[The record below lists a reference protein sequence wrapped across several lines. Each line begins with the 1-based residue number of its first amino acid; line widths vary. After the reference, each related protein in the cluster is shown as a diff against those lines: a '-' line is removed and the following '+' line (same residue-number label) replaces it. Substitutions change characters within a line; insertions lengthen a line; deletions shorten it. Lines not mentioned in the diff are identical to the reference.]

1 MQPMKAKKRVTL
13 DVECYKDYF
22 EVGVRNLDTGNT
34 LVFEQYEGQPLDRDL
49 LGKVLRVCQIITFN
63 GNSYDIPMVYYAL
76 TGASNIQLKR
86 ASDAIIQ
93 QNLRPW
99 EFERTFSVRIPKIDH
114 IDLIEVAPGQASL
127 KIYGGRV
134 HTRHMQDLP
143 IEPDASI
150 SPEQRPQL
158 VSYNGNDLNVT
169 KDLRASLIPQLEL
182 RERMSEEYGMD
193 LRSKSDAQIA
203 EAVIKSQIEALTGTR
218 PERPKFPAGTAF
230 NYQVPDFISYTT
242 PVMLEVL
249 DMVRNARFVV
259 EANGSVAMPE
269 ELTDADVTIGTS
281 VYRMGIGGLHSSES
295 SVTHIA
301 DDDTLLIDRDVA
313 SYYPAIIL
321 GQGLYP
327 KHLGP
332 VFLKVYKTIVDR
344 RLAAKRSGDK
354 VTADSMKIAI
364 NGSFGKL
371 GSKWSCLYSPHLM
384 IQVTIS
390 GQLALLMLIEML
402 EEAGI
407 PVVSAN
413 TDGVVIKCPKA
424 RQDDLNAIV
433 AEWERRTTF
442 ETEETQY
449 QALYSRDVNNYIA
462 VKTDGKVKLKGAYAE
477 PGLQKN
483 PANQIAIAA
492 AVDAL
497 TKAVP
502 VERTLAACKDITKF
516 VTVRQVNGGAVYGH
530 CEFDPKAKVAE
541 KKAILAREGWH
552 EWPEPG
558 VWTNDDYTLSMSRDE
573 AYKHVTQAQLKDA
586 RYLGKAVRWYYGIGE
601 TRDIRYKTNGNT
613 VSRSRGAVPLMTL
626 PGEFPTDVDLN
637 WYAREAL
644 SILRDVGHPAYQWDG
659 KLDHLI

>member
-1 MQPMKAKKRVTL
+1 MKEKKVVVL
-13 DVECYKDYF
+13 DVECYRDYF
-22 EVGVRNLDTGNT
+22 EVGVRNIETGNT
-34 LVFEQYEGQPLDRDL
+34 LVFEQYDGVSLDREL
-49 LGKVLRVCQIITFN
+49 LAKVLRLCQIITFN
-63 GNSYDIPMVYYAL
+63 GATYDIPMVYYAL
-76 TGASNIQLKR
+76 TGVSNLQLKR

-93 QNLRPW
+93 QNLKPW
-99 EFERTFSVRIPKIDH
+99 EFERTFGVRIPKIDH

-134 HTRHMQDLP
+134 HTQRMQDLP
-143 IEPDASI
+143 VEPDASI
-150 SPEQRPQL
+150 TPELRPQL
-158 VSYNGNDLNVT
+158 VSYNGNDLNAT
-169 KDLRASLIPQLEL
+169 KDLRTGLIKQLEL

-203 EAVIKSQIEALTGTR
+203 EAVIKSQLERLSGVR
-218 PERPKFPAGTAF
+218 PERPKFPAGTSF

-249 DMVRNARFVV
+249 EMVRNAKFVV
-259 EANGSVAMPE
+259 EANGSVAMPD
-269 ELTDADVTIGTS
+269 ELSNAKVVMGGSI
-281 VYRMGIGGLHSSES
+281 YRMGIGGLHSSES

-332 VFLKVYKTIVDR
+332 AFLKVYKSIVDR
-344 RLAAKRSGDK
+344 RLAAKRAGDK
-354 VTADSMKIAI
+354 VTADSLKITI
-364 NGSFGKL
+364 NGSFGKF

-384 IQVTIS
+384 IQVTIT
-390 GQLALLMLIEML
+390 GQLALLMLIEMI

-413 TDGVVIKCPKA
+413 TDGVVIKCPKD
-424 RQDDLNAIV
+424 RLDDLNAIV

-449 QALYSRDVNNYIA
+449 SALYSRDVNNYIA

-497 TKAVP
+497 TKGVP
-502 VERTLAACKDITKF
+502 VEQTLAACKDITKF

-558 VWTNDDYTLSMSRDE
+558 TWTNEDYTLALSRDE
-573 AYKHVTQAQLKDA
+573 AYKHVTQAQLKNA

-601 TRDIRYKTNGNT
+601 TRDIRYKINSNT
-613 VSRSRGAVPLMTL
+613 VSRSRGAVPLMDL
-626 PGEFPTDVDLN
+626 PEEFPTDVDLS
-637 WYAREAL
+637 WYAREAI
-644 SILRDVGHPAYQWDG
+644 SIMRDVGHPTYQWDA

>member
-1 MQPMKAKKRVTL
+1 MKAKKRVTL
-13 DVECYKDYF
+13 DVECYRDYF
-22 EVGVRNLDTGNT
+22 EVGVRNIDTGNT
-34 LVFEQYEGQPLDRDL
+34 LVFEQYEGHPLDRDL

-93 QNLRPW
+93 QNLKPW

-182 RERMSEEYGMD
+182 RERMSDEYGMD

-203 EAVIKSQIEALTGTR
+203 EAVIKSQIESLTGTR

-230 NYQVPDFISYTT
+230 NYQVPDFIGYTT

-249 DMVRNARFVV
+249 DMVRSARFVV

-269 ELTDADVTIGTS
+269 DLTGADVTIGTS

-354 VTADSMKIAI
+354 VTADSLKITI
-364 NGSFGKL
+364 NGSFGKF

-384 IQVTIS
+384 IQVTIT

-433 AEWERRTTF
+433 ADWEARTNF

-449 QALYSRDVNNYIA
+449 SALYSRDVNNYIA

-502 VERTLAACKDITKF
+502 VEQTLAACKDITKF

-626 PGEFPTDVDLN
+626 PDEFPTDVDLN

>member
-1 MQPMKAKKRVTL
+1 MREKKRVVL

-22 EVGVRNLDTGNT
+22 EVGVRNIDTGNT
-34 LVFEQYEGQPLDRDL
+34 LVIELYEGHPLDREL
-49 LGKVLRVCQIITFN
+49 LGRVMRVCQIFTFN

-93 QNLRPW
+93 QNLKPW
-99 EFERTFSVRIPKIDH
+99 EFERAFSIRIPKIDH

-134 HTRHMQDLP
+134 HTQRMQDLP
-143 IEPDASI
+143 VEPDASI
-150 SPEQRPQL
+150 TPELRPQL
-158 VSYNGNDLNVT
+158 VSYNGNDLNAT
-169 KDLRASLIPQLEL
+169 SDLRAKLIKQLEL
-182 RERMSEEYGMD
+182 RERMSAEYGMD

-203 EAVIKSQIEALTGTR
+203 EAVIKAQIEALTGFR

-230 NYQVPDFISYTT
+230 NYQIPDFIRYTT
-242 PVMLEVL
+242 PVMLDVL
-249 DMVRNARFVV
+249 EMVREARFVV
-259 EANGSVAMPE
+259 ESNGSVAMPD
-269 ELTDADVTIGTS
+269 ELTGADVSIGNS
-281 VYRMGIGGLHSSES
+281 IYRMGIGGLHSSES

-301 DDDTLLIDRDVA
+301 DDDTLLIDRDVR
-313 SYYPAIIL
+313 SYYPEIIL
-321 GQGLYP
+321 GQSLFP

-332 VFLKVYKTIVDR
+332 VFLKVYRTIVER
-344 RLAAKRSGDK
+344 RLKAKDAGDK
-354 VTADSMKIAI
+354 VTADSLKITI
-364 NGSFGKL
+364 NGSFGKF

-384 IQVTIS
+384 IQVTIT

-402 EEAGI
+402 EVAGI

-433 AEWERRTTF
+433 ADWEARTNF

-449 QALYSRDVNNYIA
+449 SALFSRDVNNYIA
-462 VKTDGKVKLKGAYAE
+462 VKTDGSVKLKGAFAE

-497 TKAVP
+497 TKGVP
-502 VERTLAACKDITKF
+502 VEETLAACKDITKF

-530 CEFDPKAKVAE
+530 CEFDPKARVGE
-541 KKAILAREGWH
+541 KKALLEREGWC

-558 VWTNDDYTLSMSRDE
+558 VWTNEDYTLSMSRDE
-573 AYKHVTQAQLKDA
+573 AYKHVTQAQLKHA
-586 RYLGKAVRWYYGIGE
+586 RYLGKAVRWYYGVGE
-601 TRDIRYKTNGNT
+601 TRDIRYKTNSNT
-613 VSRSRGAVPLMTL
+613 VSRSRGAVPLMDL
-626 PGEFPTDVDLN
+626 PEEFPNDVDLT
-637 WYAREAL
+637 WYAREAV
-644 SILRDVGHPAYQWDG
+644 SILRDVGHPAYQWDA